1 MSRIKPASVEQL
13 AIENKAIV
21 DGSLEMMGFIAN
33 DVLIM
38 AKKPELLNAFSILV
52 NTIYQFSSISE
63 ELKSLIGLMVSTSN
77 RCEYCMSHTF
87 NSAIQKNVAKNKIE
101 CIWEYESN
109 DQFTNEEKAALKVAW
124 GAGQSPNS
132 VSDSD
137 YENLRIYF
145 DENQQLEIIG
155 IISLFGFLNR
165 WNSTLKTDIES
176 ISKLS

>member
-21 DGSLEMMGFIAN
+21 ERSLEMMGFIAN

-77 RCEYCMSHTF
+77 GCEYCMSHTF
-87 NSAIQKNVAKNKIE
+87 NSAIQKNVAKNKI
-101 CIWEYESN
+101 I
-109 DQFTNEEKAALKVAW
+109 
-124 GAGQSPNS
+124 
-132 VSDSD
+132 
-137 YENLRIYF
+137 
-145 DENQQLEIIG
+145 
-155 IISLFGFLNR
+155 
-165 WNSTLKTDIES
+165 
-176 ISKLS
+176 